1 MSASKRQTT
10 FAKMKREQAVRERR
24 AKKLEK
30 KRAAAAERKA
40 NESGAPLSPPTVD
53 GDALQGE
60 PGAAEPARIAEVQES
75 AGAAAST

>member
-24 AKKLEK
+24 AQKLEK

-40 NESGAPLSPPTVD
+40 NESGTPVSPPLADDET
-53 GDALQGE
+53 
-60 PGAAEPARIAEVQES
+60 PAADVHS
-75 AGAAAST
+75 

>member
-24 AKKLEK
+24 AMKLEK

-40 NESGAPLSPPTVD
+40 NESGLPVSSPVTD
-53 GDALQGE
+53 E
-60 PGAAEPARIAEVQES
+60 TPAVQ
-75 AGAAAST
+75 TDP

>member
-40 NESGAPLSPPTVD
+40 NESGTPLASPVIDGEAPT
-53 GDALQGE
+53 
-60 PGAAEPARIAEVQES
+60 AEAH
-75 AGAAAST
+75 

>member
-30 KRAAAAERKA
+30 KRAAAAERRA
-40 NESGAPLSPPTVD
+40 NESGPLPLSSPVADDDTSVVQTPSSPAGIGD
-53 GDALQGE
+53 GQTG
-60 PGAAEPARIAEVQES
+60 
-75 AGAAAST
+75 